1 MLMIKKNGR
10 RNSCTLPHRNLQ
22 TQQPTQTRCRCARDD
37 IGWSTAG
44 ERSSKSKIDASQTHA
59 TTSATTATAT
69 TTSVKTKTAST
80 RASMAKPRQLASLS
94 KEATEAAKSST
105 KNLGVTTNRPAP
117 REAIYA
123 GLTSIS
129 AFNKHQVASIYQTMS
144 RRT

>member
-1 MLMIKKNGR
+1 MAEETAARFHIETYK
-10 RNSCTLPHRNLQ
+10 RNNQRKQ
-22 TQQPTQTRCRCARDD
+22 DADARDD